1 MTVGSGGLLVLFL
14 LFLVKLLKTFQ
25 ALDKFFHYIWSCNN
39 TNNLLIYD
47 LIECRNEIRIHLPSA
62 HKDEREGEL

>member
-1 MTVGSGGLLVLFL
+1 MTVGGGGFLVLFL
-14 LFLVKLLKTFQ
+14 LFLVKILKTFQ
-25 ALDKFFHYIWSCNN
+25 VLARFYYYSWSCNN

-47 LIECRNEIRIHLPSA
+47 FIECRNEIRIHLPSA